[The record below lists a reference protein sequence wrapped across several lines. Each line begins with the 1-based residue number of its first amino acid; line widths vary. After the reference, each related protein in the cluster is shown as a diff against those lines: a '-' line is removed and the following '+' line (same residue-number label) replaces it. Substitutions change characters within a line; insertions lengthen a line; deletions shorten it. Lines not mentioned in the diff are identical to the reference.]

1 MGKESQLCLWVCF
14 YTELKQTVLNSW
26 YVKAMG
32 VRKGVKTG
40 ANPGGAI
47 EAIAPPKTYEVTLFT
62 MIVYNTENS
71 IRNTRLFCHPL
82 FCHRSVVK
90 YTSSRLK

>member
-1 MGKESQLCLWVCF
+1 MRKELLLWPWVCF
-14 YTELKQTVLNSW
+14 CTERKQTVLNSW

-32 VRKGVKTG
+32 VRRDVKTG

-47 EAIAPPKTYEVTLFT
+47 EAMARSLPANL
-62 MIVYNTENS
+62 
-71 IRNTRLFCHPL
+71 L

-90 YTSSRLK
+90 YTSS